1 MRFCNGRQVMASA
14 WRDGPSGDL
23 EGADDHKIWEL
34 LKLQD
39 AAAWRLVWVRAVLP
53 EAESFRS
60 GRKAREWGVTAEEMM
75 SLLYVEM
82 IGARKID
89 LYRDDGGSLWGW
101 LRTYLRGY
109 VYRAKPDAR
118 TVSIEGIDAEG
129 DDEGRSFEE
138 KLSKQ
143 VSDSRGRESVPD
155 EDPAVRRREEW
166 ELVQKCFGDLWRRNP
181 MRAYVHLL
189 KLRMNLSSTEIKS
202 MLGMT
207 SEANVD
213 QAFSRALKDM
223 RKLKVEHEERE

>member
-1 MRFCNGRQVMASA
+1 MENSKRMNALSTT
-14 WRDGPSGDL
+14 L
-23 EGADDHKIWEL
+23 EGASDHQVWEL

-39 AAAWRLVWVRAVLP
+39 AAAWRLAWECAVLP

-60 GRKAREWGVTAEEMM
+60 GRKAREWGITPEEMM
-75 SLLYVEM
+75 SMLYVEM
-82 IGARKID
+82 IGARKIE

-101 LRTYLRGY
+101 MRTYVRGY
-109 VYRAKPDAR
+109 IHRAKPNER
-118 TVSIEGIDAEG
+118 EVSIDAPGPDGEEDSRG
-129 DDEGRSFEE
+129 WDE
-138 KLSKQ
+138 KISKK
-143 VSDSRGRESVPD
+143 VSDSRGREALPD

-166 ELVQKCFGDLWRRNP
+166 ALVQKCFGDLWKKNP

-223 RKLKVEHEERE
+223 QKLKVEHEERD

>member
-1 MRFCNGRQVMASA
+1 MMI
-14 WRDGPSGDL
+14 DL
-23 EGADDHKIWEL
+23 DQLNDHDIWEL

-39 AAAWRLVWVRAVLP
+39 AAAWKLAWERAVLP
-53 EAESFRS
+53 EAQSLRS
-60 GRKAREWGVTAEEMM
+60 GRKAREWGITPEEMM
-75 SLLYVEM
+75 SMLYVEM
-82 IGARKID
+82 VGAHKLD

-101 LRTYLRGY
+101 MRTYVRGY
-109 VYRAKPDAR
+109 VHRASPDER
-118 TVSIEGIDAEG
+118 LVSIDGIGRNG
-129 DDEGRSFEE
+129 DEEDGRSYEE
-138 KLSKQ
+138 KISKQ
-143 VSDSRGRESVPD
+143 VSDSRGRESSPD

-166 ELVQKCFGDLWRRNP
+166 DLVQKCFGDLWKQNP

-223 RKLKVEHEERE
+223 RKLKVEHEERD